1 MSALVQIEAKIH
13 NWESAQ
19 AIVQQWQKQGETV
32 VFTNG
37 CFDLLHYGHLHY
49 LAQARDLG
57 HRLVLGL
64 NSAGSVCRLKG
75 PHRPI
80 NDELTRTWQMA
91 ALTFIDAVVVFEED
105 TPWELLQV
113 LQPDILVKGGDYAPE
128 SIVGA
133 DIVLARGGKV
143 LTLPF
148 IEGYSTT
155 AIEQK
160 IKNSL

>member
-13 NWESAQ
+13 SWESAQ

-57 HRLVLGL
+57 QRLVLGL

-80 NDELTRTWQMA
+80 NDERTRSWQMA
-91 ALTFIDAVVVFEED
+91 SLAFIDAVVVFEED

-128 SIVGA
+128 TIVGA
-133 DIVLARGGKV
+133 EIVLARGGKV

>member
-13 NWESAQ
+13 SWESAQ
-19 AIVQQWQKQGETV
+19 AIVKHWQKQGETV

-128 SIVGA
+128 TIVGA

>member
-1 MSALVQIEAKIH
+1 MTYAAPTFESKICPPDQLAARAALLPRPL
-13 NWESAQ
+13 
-19 AIVQQWQKQGETV
+19 

-128 SIVGA
+128 TIVGA

>member
-1 MSALVQIEAKIH
+1 MNTLAQIEAKIH
-13 NWESAQ
+13 TCDSAK
-19 AIVQQWQKQGETV
+19 AAVQTWQQQGETV

-57 HRLVLGL
+57 QRLVLGL
-64 NSAGSVCRLKG
+64 NSAASVARLKG

-80 NDELTRTWQMA
+80 NDELTRTWQLA
-91 ALTFIDAVVVFEED
+91 SLSFIDAVVPFEED

-113 LQPDILVKGGDYAPE
+113 LQPDILVKGGDYEIA
-128 SIVGA
+128 SIIGA
-133 DIVLARGGKV
+133 DIVLARGGRV

-148 IEGYSTT
+148 VVGYSTT
-155 AIEQK
+155 SIEQK
-160 IKNSL
+160 IKNS